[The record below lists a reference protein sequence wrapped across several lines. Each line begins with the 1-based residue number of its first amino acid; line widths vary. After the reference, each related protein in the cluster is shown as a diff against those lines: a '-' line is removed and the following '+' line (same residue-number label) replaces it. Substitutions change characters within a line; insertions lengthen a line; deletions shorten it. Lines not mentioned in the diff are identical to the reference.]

1 MKSRRTAITAA
12 LAALAIS
19 GGSLAYSA
27 TASAQDRAGTAP
39 TPGTAEMAAMHERM
53 TDSGM
58 ARMHERM
65 TDPGMVRMQELMVA
79 QNPGM
84 ARMHELMVAQNPGM
98 ARMHERMTD
107 GSR

>member
-1 MKSRRTAITAA
+1 MNSRRTAITAV

-39 TPGTAEMAAMHERM
+39 ALGMAAMHEPMGAQRPGMARM
-53 TDSGM
+53 HELMTAQHPGMAPMHELMTAQHSGM

-65 TDPGMVRMQELMVA
+65 TE
-79 QNPGM
+79 
-84 ARMHELMVAQNPGM
+84 
-98 ARMHERMTD
+98 

>member
-1 MKSRRTAITAA
+1 MKSRRTATPAV

-27 TASAQDRAGTAP
+27 TASAQDRADAAP
-39 TPGTAEMAAMHERM
+39 APGMARMHERT
-53 TDSGM
+53 TDPGM

-65 TDPGMVRMQELMVA
+65 GARNPGMARMHELMTV

-84 ARMHELMVAQNPGM
+84 ARMHELMTAQNPGL